1 MSSRKFYSKIKTS
14 KFSKKK
20 LIKKDFDD
28 KLKNL
33 TKKVTLNKTI
43 HVLVENELNKLKNI
57 NKRINKRFDK
67 YSIPDK
73 AKYFSVIL

>member
-28 KLKNL
+28 KFKNL

-43 HVLVENELNKLKNI
+43 HVLVENELNKLKN
-57 NKRINKRFDK
+57 
-67 YSIPDK
+67 
-73 AKYFSVIL
+73 